1 MLNPIRRLHIFD
13 APWIFGAFKE
23 CNATTIFH
31 LKEDMDVRAIGA
43 GRWHMI
49 FTHGMRKL
57 QAKHFGIKPSGF
69 FSV

>member
-1 MLNPIRRLHIFD
+1 
-13 APWIFGAFKE
+13 
-23 CNATTIFH
+23 
-31 LKEDMDVRAIGA
+31 
-43 GRWHMI
+43 MI